1 MAIVKAF
8 KANGHICAMTG
19 DGVNDAPSLKAADI
33 GIAMGIT
40 GTDVAKGAA
49 DMVLADDNFA
59 SIEKAVEE
67 GRGIFTNI
75 KKTIIFL
82 LSSNIAEVLVMFF
95 IILIGFETP
104 FIAIHL
110 LWINLITDSLP
121 AIALGMDP
129 KDKGIMNEKPRNPN
143 ETIFAHGGLRD
154 TLMHGA
160 FITLAVIIAYL
171 SAFWIN
177 GITDYYTIAHIKEL
191 NPVILAQAQ
200 TMAFTALGFAEL
212 VHMVCMSSTEHSAF
226 KVFRNKNYMMLLAF
240 VLGIGLQFFVVL
252 TPGVQDVFK
261 TSSLGWQEWLITAGA
276 AFVPLVAHE
285 IEVLI
290 KHLYRRR
297 KK

>member
-1 MAIVKAF
+1 
-8 KANGHICAMTG
+8 MTG

-49 DMVLADDNFA
+49 DMVLTDDNFA

-129 KDKGIMNEKPRNPN
+129 KDPNIMEEKPRDPN

-154 TLMHGA
+154 TIMHGS
-160 FITLAVIIAYL
+160 FITIAVILAYL

-177 GITDYYTIAHIKEL
+177 GIFDYNTIAHIREINKDVL
-191 NPVILAQAQ
+191 VQAQ
-200 TMAFTALGFAEL
+200 TMSFTALGFAEL
-212 VHMVCMSSTEHSAF
+212 IHMICMSSVEHSAINIF
-226 KVFRNKNYMMLLAF
+226 KNKNWMMALAF
-240 VLGIGLQFFVVL
+240 VLGVGLQFFVIL
-252 TPGVQDVFK
+252 TPGVQQVFS
-261 TSSLGWQEWLITAGA
+261 TSSLGWQEWLITAA
-276 AFVPLVAHE
+276 AALVPLVAHE

-290 KHLYRRR
+290 KYIIKKR
-297 KK
+297 KTK

>member
-1 MAIVKAF
+1 
-8 KANGHICAMTG
+8 
-19 DGVNDAPSLKAADI
+19 
-33 GIAMGIT
+33 MGIT

-95 IILIGFETP
+95 IILVGFETP

-143 ETIFAHGGLRD
+143 ETVFAHGGLRD
-154 TLMHGA
+154 TIMHGA
-160 FITLAVIIAYL
+160 FITIAVIIAYL
-171 SAFWIN
+171 SAFWFN
-177 GITDYYTIAHIKEL
+177 GITSYEAIA
-191 NPVILAQAQ
+191 NVNNSGMAQFYRPDVLAQAQ
-200 TMAFTALGFAEL
+200 TMSFTALGFAEL
-212 VHMVCMSSTEHSAF
+212 IHMVCMSSVEHSAF
-226 KVFRNKNYMMLLAF
+226 KVFSNKNWMMLLAF
-240 VLGIGLQFFVVL
+240 VLGVGLQFFVVL

-261 TSSLGWQEWLITAGA
+261 TTSLGPVEWGITAAA

-290 KHLYRRR
+290 KHII
-297 KK
+297 KKKKAK